1 MRPHQPLTENK
12 TMRGSG
18 QKLYSIR
25 VKGHL
30 GATSLAA
37 FPEMVS
43 QHRGA
48 DCVLTGLLPDHSALF
63 GILIQIEALGLE
75 LIEIRRLVPNPEQAY
90 EKIQLQRRAW
100 WQRR

>member
-1 MRPHQPLTENK
+1 V
-12 TMRGSG
+12 RGHG
-18 QKLYSIR
+18 PKLYLIR

-43 QHRGA
+43 QRRGM

-63 GILIQIEALGLE
+63 GILAQIEALGLE
-75 LIEIRRLVPNPEQAY
+75 LIEIRRLVPNPESA
-90 EKIQLQRRAW
+90 EGKGS
-100 WQRR
+100 